1 MFNNQLTA
9 GPDGFLRDCG
19 VELFPLRSRKF
30 SSALLQVPVCITKLQ
45 HPNTRFVA
53 RSSRKWSKVA
63 NHFIILVNFYLLCHQ
78 TLASLKHIPYLCHRE
93 NPPRLVLQ
101 NARTR
106 AGRFFS

>member
-63 NHFIILVNFYLLCHQ
+63 RKNKNLYYLFAISKRIANLENNNSALISRLPIQ
-78 TLASLKHIPYLCHRE
+78 TGLLS
-93 NPPRLVLQ
+93 
-101 NARTR
+101 
-106 AGRFFS
+106 